1 MMNRT
6 LVFILLA
13 SFVGVMG
20 ISANVCAKTKVKTVV
35 EHVHPLNWWA
45 GMKNPEL
52 QILLHGIDLGDCDVT
67 LEGAQQVELKSVNR
81 CENTHY
87 LLLYV
92 DTKEAPAQQFDIVL
106 KRAGKSV
113 LRIPYE
119 LREREQLRYR
129 AEGADVASS
138 FDAADVVYLL
148 MPDRFATGT
157 TDAQKTAMYKGM
169 KEDHWGKQDMDRRGG
184 DLAGMIQHL
193 DYLQDLGITAIWP
206 TPTLINDMSNQ
217 SYHGYAITDYYETDP
232 RFGTN
237 KEYKTF
243 VQDAHKKGIKV
254 IKDLVFN
261 HCGSENFLFADKPSK
276 DWFSYD
282 SQYVQTGY
290 KTGTV
295 GDNNASQLDKDLTVK
310 GWFTSAMPDLN
321 GAIKQVAD
329 YLIQASK
336 WWVEY
341 AGVDGFRQDTYPY
354 NDFNFMR
361 RWCMELEAEY
371 PGFNVVGETWI
382 NNNVGVSY
390 WQKDSRL
397 AAPLNSELRTVMDF
411 PLMYQLSSVVDE
423 ETDEWDHGFARLYAL
438 LSQDIVYAA
447 PNSLLTFLANHDTDR
462 FQHTKEQ
469 AQNVTRY
476 KQALALLLTLRGI
489 PQLYY
494 GDEIGMYANKSV
506 NDGALRET
514 FPGGFPGDANNAF
527 TAEGRTA
534 LQNEYHDFTRTLL
547 QWRKGNVAV
556 AYGNLTHYSIRNGVY
571 VYSREYQGSRVTVL
585 INGTSKQ
592 TSVPAATYA
601 EVLPQKSA
609 YEVIT
614 GKSLT
619 LGETI
624 TLQPREIM
632 ILDFDK
638 Q

>member
-1 MMNRT
+1 MMNKT
-6 LVFILLA
+6 LIFSLLA
-13 SFVGVMG
+13 SFIGVMG
-20 ISANVCAKTKVKTVV
+20 VSANVCAKTKAKAMV

-52 QILLHGIDLGDCDVT
+52 QILLHGTDIGDCDVT
-67 LEGAQQVELKSVNR
+67 LEGAQQVEVKAVNR
-81 CENTHY
+81 FDNTHY
-87 LLLYV
+87 IILYV
-92 DTKEAPAQQFDIVL
+92 DTKGAPAQQFNIVL
-106 KRAGKSV
+106 GRGGKRV
-113 LRIPYE
+113 LSIPYE
-119 LREREQLRYR
+119 LRQREPLRYR
-129 AEGADVASS
+129 AEGAAAASS
-138 FDAADVVYLL
+138 FDATDVVYLL

-157 TDAQKTAMYKGM
+157 TDEQKAAMYKGM
-169 KEDHWGKQDMDRRGG
+169 KEDRWGKADMDRRGG
-184 DLAGMIQHL
+184 DLAGMTQHL
-193 DYLQDLGITAIWP
+193 DYLQDLGVTAIWP

-217 SYHGYAITDYYETDP
+217 SYHGYAITNYYETDP

-237 KEYKTF
+237 KEYKSF
-243 VQDAHKKGIKV
+243 VQNAHKKGIKV

-261 HCGSENFLFADKPSK
+261 HCGSENFLFVDKPSK
-276 DWFSYD
+276 EWFSYD

-321 GAIKQVAD
+321 GANKQVAD

-341 AGVDGFRQDTYPY
+341 AGIDGFRQDTYPY

-361 RWCMELEAEY
+361 RWCMELEEEY

-397 AAPLNSELRTVMDF
+397 AAPLNSELKTVMDF

-423 ETDEWDHGFARLYAL
+423 ETDEWDHGFAKLYAL
-438 LSQDIVYAA
+438 LSQDIVYAH

-462 FQHTKEQ
+462 FQHTREQ

-547 QWRKGNVAV
+547 QWRKGNKAV
-556 AYGNLTHYSIRNGVY
+556 AYGDLTHYSIRNGVY
-571 VYSREYQGSRVTVL
+571 VYGRAYKGSRVTVL